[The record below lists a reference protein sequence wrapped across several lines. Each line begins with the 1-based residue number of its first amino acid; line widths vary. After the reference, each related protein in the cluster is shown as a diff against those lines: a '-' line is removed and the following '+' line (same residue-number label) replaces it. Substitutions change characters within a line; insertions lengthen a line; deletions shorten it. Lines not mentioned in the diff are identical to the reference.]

1 MMCYFIARTNWS
13 NIESNYFMHSI
24 IVRNLP
30 YYTNVTITVT
40 FVNQVTL
47 GHTFFLFPPKNY
59 PQKSGAIFQVD
70 LYMFVMRME
79 ISNRTHKLHRVKRSA
94 VFQDEPFATLY
105 GRMNH
110 FHRHWNKRMLTI
122 M

>member
-1 MMCYFIARTNWS
+1 
-13 NIESNYFMHSI
+13 MHSI

-30 YYTNVTITVT
+30 YYTNVMITVT

-47 GHTFFLFPPKNY
+47 SRTFFLFPQKNY
-59 PQKSGAIFQVD
+59 PQKSGAIFQVN
-70 LYMFVMRME
+70 LYVFVKHTK
-79 ISNRTHKLHRVKRSA
+79 IPNRTHKLHYVKRLA
-94 VFQDEPFATLY
+94 IFQDEPFAILY
-105 GRMNH
+105 GGMNH